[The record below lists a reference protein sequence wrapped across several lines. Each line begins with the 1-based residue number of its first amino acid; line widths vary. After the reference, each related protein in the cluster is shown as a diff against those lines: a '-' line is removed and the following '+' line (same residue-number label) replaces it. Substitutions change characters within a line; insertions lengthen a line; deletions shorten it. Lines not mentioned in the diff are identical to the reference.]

1 MQKKLPMKLVS
12 VIFHDLKNER
22 LDNFDF
28 NLEEVVRFEGET
40 GPYVQYTNARA
51 HSILRKANIAPAP
64 EVALSDPAAWDVLRA
79 LGDYPSI
86 VVRAAKEYEP
96 SVIAKYALRLA
107 KAFNK
112 YYANVK
118 VLVED
123 SELPARL
130 AMVSATTQVLENALH
145 LLGVAAPEEM

>member
-1 MQKKLPMKLVS
+1 M
-12 VIFHDLKNER
+12 
-22 LDNFDF
+22 
-28 NLEEVVRFEGET
+28 
-40 GPYVQYTNARA
+40 
-51 HSILRKANIAPAP
+51 
-64 EVALSDPAAWDVLRA
+64 VL
-79 LGDYPSI
+79 
-86 VVRAAKEYEP
+86 RAAKEYEP

-130 AMVSATTQVLENALH
+130 AMVKATTQVLTNALQ
-145 LLGVAAPEEM
+145 LLGVGAPEEM

>member
-1 MQKKLPMKLVS
+1 M
-12 VIFHDLKNER
+12 
-22 LDNFDF
+22 
-28 NLEEVVRFEGET
+28 
-40 GPYVQYTNARA
+40 
-51 HSILRKANIAPAP
+51 
-64 EVALSDPAAWDVLRA
+64 VL
-79 LGDYPSI
+79 
-86 VVRAAKEYEP
+86 RAAKEYEP

-130 AMVSATTQVLENALH
+130 AMVKATTQVLTKCAAT
-145 LLGVAAPEEM
+145 VACRCARRNVTLRVSNRQ